1 MNNLNSYLETTLSN
15 VYNQYT
21 SNYNNV
27 TVKENTI
34 LYLDLLGEYITQV
47 DWGKV
52 NILNYIINFLN
63 RNEISDIY
71 LKANA
76 IFQNIISHY
85 VVFSWSFIDS

>member
-47 DWGKV
+47 D
-52 NILNYIINFLN
+52 
-63 RNEISDIY
+63 
-71 LKANA
+71 
-76 IFQNIISHY
+76 
-85 VVFSWSFIDS
+85 